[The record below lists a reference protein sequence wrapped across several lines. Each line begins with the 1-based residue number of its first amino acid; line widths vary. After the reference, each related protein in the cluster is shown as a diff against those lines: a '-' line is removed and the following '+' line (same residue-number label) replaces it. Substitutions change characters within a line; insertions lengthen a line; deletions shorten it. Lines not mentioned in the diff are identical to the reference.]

1 MIGSGELTNGAG
13 HKAQRHR
20 RELKAKTRPSS
31 AKSAA
36 ALSRPANSAARSN
49 RKRGNKSTN
58 KTGVVSIAPCKIG
71 ANPLGEGTMNDVNFA
86 PYYDRL
92 RTRRD
97 EIIITQKHLAKEQ
110 RVVDENEDWLDRAA
124 YESRVDLLDD
134 LTEWYAK
141 EIVQVEGA
149 LARFAQGKYGICL
162 ACHRRIEAERLD
174 TAPEA
179 SFCASC
185 QSTREALAEM

>member
-1 MIGSGELTNGAG
+1 
-13 HKAQRHR
+13 
-20 RELKAKTRPSS
+20 
-31 AKSAA
+31 
-36 ALSRPANSAARSN
+36 
-49 RKRGNKSTN
+49 
-58 KTGVVSIAPCKIG
+58 
-71 ANPLGEGTMNDVNFA
+71 MNDVNFA

-97 EIIITQKHLAKEQ
+97 EIIVTQKHLAKEQ